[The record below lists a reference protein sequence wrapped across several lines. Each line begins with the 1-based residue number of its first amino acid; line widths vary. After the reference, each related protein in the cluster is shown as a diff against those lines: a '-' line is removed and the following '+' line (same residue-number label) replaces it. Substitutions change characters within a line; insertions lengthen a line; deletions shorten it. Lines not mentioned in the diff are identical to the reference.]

1 MNFWNIARPEES
13 PVLKKT
19 LSIMRLTTL
28 FSIACS
34 LQISASVYSQETKL
48 SLDVNNQTIK
58 EVLFK
63 IEKQSGFRF
72 IYESEKVNLNKKVSV
87 HVKEQTVETIL
98 KRLFAGEGVKY
109 EITENNFILINPST
123 KNEKAAPSSQAVLQK
138 KNLVQGVV
146 TDENGE
152 PIIGANVV
160 EKGTTNGTVTD
171 LDGKF
176 TMEVSENGI
185 LQISYIGYAMTEL
198 RPGKEANLNVKLR
211 EDALQMDEVVVVG
224 YGTVKRANLGG
235 AVSTADAKAFESRPV
250 QNAAQALQGEV
261 PGLTITRAGGA
272 PGSDM
277 TMKVRDVSSIN
288 GGTPLVLIDGAEGN
302 INMINPSDIENIS
315 VLKDGT
321 AAIYGARASDG
332 VILVTTK
339 SGKRNQKT
347 SVAFDAYYS
356 IKTPALLRKPAN
368 LLQHAE
374 MALEITDG
382 SFTPEYTRDQLDL
395 IRQNSDL
402 VLTDAEWGR
411 WTGYPQ
417 FFKDQDWN
425 DMLIGNGNMQNYNV
439 NISGGGERYS
449 YMLSLGHQRE
459 EGIPKFGEDVN
470 KRYFVRAKSSVEIFK
485 NLTYDLN
492 LAYEASNRDYSSGLT
507 EGQNIWELIYKTRS
521 WTPMYNPSGTFY
533 TFEGFDNP
541 AQVLEDGGMVNKTT
555 GNITVNNQLR
565 WKVIDG
571 LQLVGQA
578 VIRKYDQDEN
588 VTNKKIIN
596 YDWDNNEVREKRTPN
611 SAERRY
617 QKTLSKNF
625 TLYADYKKNFND
637 QHDLSV
643 MVGTSHES
651 ENYDRFTAKRINFD
665 QQENM
670 SLQLGSAQDQ
680 NAWSEG
686 NQWTINSFF
695 SRVNYT
701 FANKYVIEGTIRA
714 DGSSRFDPDHRWGW
728 FPGVNAAWRVGEEGF
743 MKRLGWFEDLKVRA
757 SYGEMGNQSGIGLYD
772 YIQLIS
778 LSNDYY
784 PFGAGVKGQMATS
797 GNIIS
802 TSRTWETIQTTNVG
816 FDFSTLNNRLYGS
829 FDYFWKENKNMLIP
843 KTYPSM
849 LGADA
854 PSTNSGHLS
863 IHGWE
868 ISLGWRDQIKDF
880 SYSVRFNISDA
891 KNKVVDRVGS
901 NLIKLGNNETPTGYP
916 LNSYFGYEFDGI
928 IQNEQELEA
937 YKSRF
942 SEGGIPGDLSVGDA
956 MYKDLDGDGKLSVLG
971 DGKEGSGDVKYLGD
985 KNPRYNF
992 GFNLSMAWKGFD
1004 LSAFIQGVGRR
1015 TMFLEGESRC
1025 PMPEAWYQSAEYWYG
1040 KTWTPERTDAQ
1051 YPVITLKDKRNYN
1064 YYVSTN
1070 TKFNVAYARLKN
1082 LQFGYTIPQTLTSKA
1097 GLQKVRVYFS
1107 GEDLFEVHNTPN
1119 GWDPEENSG
1128 SITSYPF
1135 TRNYSFGI
1143 NVVF

>member
-1 MNFWNIARPEES
+1 MS
-13 PVLKKT
+13 CVPV
-19 LSIMRLTTL
+19 
-28 FSIACS
+28 
-34 LQISASVYSQETKL
+34 
-48 SLDVNNQTIK
+48 
-58 EVLFK
+58 
-63 IEKQSGFRF
+63 
-72 IYESEKVNLNKKVSV
+72 
-87 HVKEQTVETIL
+87 
-98 KRLFAGEGVKY
+98 
-109 EITENNFILINPST
+109 PST
-123 KNEKAAPSSQAVLQK
+123 KNEKTAPSSQAVLQK

-176 TMEVSENGI
+176 TIEVSENGV

-198 RPGKEANLNVKLR
+198 RPSKEANLNVKLR

-261 PGLTITRAGGA
+261 PGLTITRTGGA

-382 SFTPEYTRDQLDL
+382 SFTPEYTRDQLEL

-402 VLTDAEWGR
+402 VLPDAEWGR

-541 AQVLEDGGMVNKTT
+541 AQVLEEGGMVNKTT

-637 QHDLSV
+637 RHDLSV

-670 SLQLGSAQDQ
+670 SLQ
-680 NAWSEG
+680 
-686 NQWTINSFF
+686 
-695 SRVNYT
+695 
-701 FANKYVIEGTIRA
+701 
-714 DGSSRFDPDHRWGW
+714 
-728 FPGVNAAWRVGEEGF
+728 
-743 MKRLGWFEDLKVRA
+743 
-757 SYGEMGNQSGIGLYD
+757 
-772 YIQLIS
+772 
-778 LSNDYY
+778 
-784 PFGAGVKGQMATS
+784 
-797 GNIIS
+797 
-802 TSRTWETIQTTNVG
+802 
-816 FDFSTLNNRLYGS
+816 
-829 FDYFWKENKNMLIP
+829 
-843 KTYPSM
+843 
-849 LGADA
+849 
-854 PSTNSGHLS
+854 
-863 IHGWE
+863 
-868 ISLGWRDQIKDF
+868 
-880 SYSVRFNISDA
+880 
-891 KNKVVDRVGS
+891 
-901 NLIKLGNNETPTGYP
+901 
-916 LNSYFGYEFDGI
+916 
-928 IQNEQELEA
+928 
-937 YKSRF
+937 
-942 SEGGIPGDLSVGDA
+942 
-956 MYKDLDGDGKLSVLG
+956 
-971 DGKEGSGDVKYLGD
+971 
-985 KNPRYNF
+985 
-992 GFNLSMAWKGFD
+992 
-1004 LSAFIQGVGRR
+1004 
-1015 TMFLEGESRC
+1015 
-1025 PMPEAWYQSAEYWYG
+1025 
-1040 KTWTPERTDAQ
+1040 
-1051 YPVITLKDKRNYN
+1051 
-1064 YYVSTN
+1064 
-1070 TKFNVAYARLKN
+1070 
-1082 LQFGYTIPQTLTSKA
+1082 
-1097 GLQKVRVYFS
+1097 
-1107 GEDLFEVHNTPN
+1107 
-1119 GWDPEENSG
+1119 
-1128 SITSYPF
+1128 
-1135 TRNYSFGI
+1135 
-1143 NVVF
+1143 